1 MTTDQLINTNNVP
14 SADDPSTQSGLA
26 KLMASQGSLEML
38 SEILDSL
45 PMQVVLYDVNNRD
58 DIRMVYAN
66 QQMYRASGFIPDM
79 VIGKRIYD
87 FLSPEEAKSVEK
99 VAFACYDN
107 GTTIESLD
115 LVTVP
120 SGQMWLQS
128 WLIPIKRSDGTI
140 KRMLSLMQD
149 VTEQKQRELEDRQ
162 RQEDIIVQQQV
173 TLAELSTPLLTIS
186 DDTLVMPLIGAVDSQ
201 RVTQLIDTLLHG
213 VSSTRA
219 STVILDITGVVMV
232 DTQVA
237 NAFIQASQA
246 VNLLGAQIVLT
257 GIRPEVAQILVG
269 LGVDLKGIIT
279 RSSLR
284 DGISYALEHA

>member
-26 KLMASQGSLEML
+26 KLMASQDSLEML

>member
-1 MTTDQLINTNNVP
+1 MTTNQSVNTNLVS
-14 SADDPSTQSGLA
+14 SADDPSTQTGIA
-26 KLMASQGSLEML
+26 KLVASQDSLEML
-38 SEILDSL
+38 SEILDNL
-45 PMQVVLYDVNNRD
+45 PLQVILYDVHSRED
-58 DIRMVYAN
+58 MRLIYAN
-66 QQMYRASGFIPDM
+66 QQLYRATGFTPEM
-79 VIGKRIYD
+79 LLGKRVQD
-87 FLSPEEAKSVEK
+87 FIAADEVKAVEQLP
-99 VAFACYDN
+99 FACYDS
-107 GTTIESLD
+107 GSVVEAIER
-115 LVTVP
+115 VTVP
-120 SGQMWLQS
+120 NGQLWMHC
-128 WLIPIKRSDGTI
+128 WLIPIKRSDGSI
-140 KRMLSLMQD
+140 KRLLSLTQD
-149 VTEQKQRELEDRQ
+149 VTEQKLRELEERQ
-162 RQEDIIVQQQV
+162 RQEDIITQQQV